1 MTGLVYRNTTHFCIM
16 FDTVAFNLAKLISSS
31 SFFWQILSDLI

>member
-1 MTGLVYRNTTHFCIM
+1 MTGLVYRNTTNFCIM